1 MANPEQHQ
9 SPPGLQ
15 SKMIPIPD
23 CGENS
28 YRGTGRLAGK
38 AAVITGGDSGI
49 GRAVA
54 IAYAREGADVL
65 ISYLSEDDDADD
77 TARYVKDAGRQVVL
91 VRGDIS
97 EPQHCREVV
106 AEAVAA
112 FGRIDILVSNAAY
125 QMTYD
130 SIEEIADEEW
140 DRTWATNMSAF
151 FHLTKAALPHMGRGS
166 SIIGSSSVNSDSPS
180 PTLAP
185 YAATKAAIANFCASL
200 AQLLGPR
207 GIRVNSV
214 APGTILL
221 PEEKRTPNVE
231 KLIRSTPLEKA
242 GTAQDIAETVL
253 FLVTRSDFITGQV
266 LAVDG
271 GKSIP

>member
-1 MANPEQHQ
+1 MAEPQPSKLAMPVRSRSPAPNPRH
-9 SPPGLQ
+9 
-15 SKMIPIPD
+15 
-23 CGENS
+23 
-28 YRGTGRLAGK
+28 
-38 AAVITGGDSGI
+38 
-49 GRAVA
+49 
-54 IAYAREGADVL
+54 
-65 ISYLSEDDDADD
+65 LSNP
-77 TARYVKDAGRQVVL
+77 RYVKDAGRQVVL
-91 VRGDIS
+91 VRGDLS

-207 GIRVNSV
+207 GIRV
-214 APGTILL
+214 
-221 PEEKRTPNVE
+221 
-231 KLIRSTPLEKA
+231 
-242 GTAQDIAETVL
+242 
-253 FLVTRSDFITGQV
+253 
-266 LAVDG
+266 
-271 GKSIP
+271 